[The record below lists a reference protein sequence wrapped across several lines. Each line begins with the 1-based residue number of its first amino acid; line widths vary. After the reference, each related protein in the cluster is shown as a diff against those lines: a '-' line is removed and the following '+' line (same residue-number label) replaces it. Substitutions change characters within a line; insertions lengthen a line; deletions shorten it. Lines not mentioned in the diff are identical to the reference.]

1 MGDDSM
7 LDEESQGVE
16 GPEKTK
22 REEKIENE
30 KADLLARIGS
40 SEIATMRH
48 RVAWILNRFPS
59 TLRWLRLFGQNLSV
73 LKWRLAVFCLRGS
86 VPCGQVVKVHAIR
99 RPPVKSPMG
108 SRLVIESQVAS

>member
-1 MGDDSM
+1 MYSQTLIVSLKVSLERIDDGHARNLFEVPLILGHDTADAM
-7 LDEESQGVE
+7 LQHAGGYQNV
-16 GPEKTK
+16 
-22 REEKIENE
+22 
-30 KADLLARIGS
+30 
-40 SEIATMRH
+40 
-48 RVAWILNRFPS
+48 
-59 TLRWLRLFGQNLSV
+59 RWLRLFGQNLSV